1 LFRRK
6 DGGKPGEKHQRR
18 VLDRSYEQIHL
29 EFERVKG
36 IKVSKG
42 IFSALR
48 PPWVQQARESD
59 RLTCLCTYHT
69 KLKFAFEDWVAS
81 RKRLGLEPLP
91 WKHYVE
97 MEEELHCDLRRLQCL
112 EERCDECK
120 ENKLLVPFLLP
131 VEKQDAQTDL
141 IFKWRAAE
149 NNAKGHLVIND
160 KSGAPN
166 TFIPHLKSVRKGF
179 ALHRM
184 VVKTQASSL
193 NSLGQDLQP
202 DEIFI
207 TRDFSEKQ
215 ELKSPEEIQ
224 S

>member
-1 LFRRK
+1 
-6 DGGKPGEKHQRR
+6 
-18 VLDRSYEQIHL
+18 VLDRSYEQIHK
-29 EFERVKG
+29 EFERDKV

-91 WKHYVE
+91 WGHYVE
-97 MEEELHCDLRRLQCL
+97 MEEELHCDLRRLECL
-112 EERCDECK
+112 EGRCKECK
-120 ENKLLVPFLLP
+120 ECKLLKPFLLP
-131 VEKQDAQTDL
+131 VEKPEAQTNL
-141 IFKWRAAE
+141 SFKWRVAE
-149 NNAKGHLVIND
+149 KNAKGHLAIND
-160 KSGAPN
+160 KSGLPSI
-166 TFIPHLKSVRKGF
+166 FIPHIMSVRKGF
-179 ALHRM
+179 ALHRFN
-184 VVKTQASSL
+184 VKNQASSL
-193 NSLGQDLQP
+193 NSLVQDLQP
-202 DEIFI
+202 GEIFI
-207 TRDFSEKQ
+207 SRDYSEKQ